1 MKKILSI
8 LATTSLV
15 ASTSVA
21 VVSCNTKQNSDF
33 KIPKFPTNVDEAK
46 KIILDLS
53 KEQAVSQ
60 LKIEEMEEQEV
71 SEVEIINFRIKNK
84 FLENEAIIVASAFKI
99 KNEEGVD
106 AEIKVWTYNNE
117 KVLEET
123 SMLIGDYIDFSTE
136 LDENYYFSET
146 VDGLI
151 STDIS
156 VFPESVVGVKEMI
169 NNMKEVKKW
178 WLEGRNLKS
187 FSEQFKLEKVLLVD
201 NEDKQEAL
209 KAAVALSKNNDIT
222 VQNTK
227 FVNWYSNEA
236 EEKDSFS
243 IVSINNNEYLG
254 YALFKFAITS

>member
-1 MKKILSI
+1 MKKLLSI

-117 KVLEET
+117 NVLEET
-123 SMLIGDYIDFSTE
+123 SILIGDYIDFSKE
-136 LDENYYFSET
+136 LDENYYFSEI

-151 STDIS
+151 IIDIS
-156 VFPESVVGVKEMI
+156 VIPESVVGVKEMI

-187 FSEQFKLEKVLLVD
+187 FSEQFNLSEVELDTEDQEKALE
-201 NEDKQEAL
+201 
-209 KAAVALSKNNDIT
+209 AAIALSKNNDIT
-222 VQNTK
+222 IENTE
-227 FVNWYSNEA
+227 FVTWYSNEA
-236 EEKDSFS
+236 GERESFS
-243 IVSINNNEYLG
+243 IVSKNNDEYLG
-254 YALFKFAITS
+254 YALFKFTISS